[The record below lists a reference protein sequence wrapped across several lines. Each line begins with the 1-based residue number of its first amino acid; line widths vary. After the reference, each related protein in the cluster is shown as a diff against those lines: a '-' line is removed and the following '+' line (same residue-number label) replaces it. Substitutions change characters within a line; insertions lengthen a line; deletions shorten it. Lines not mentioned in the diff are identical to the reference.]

1 MRITT
6 KTLVTAAGI
15 ALVAPGMA
23 SAVTTVTD
31 TFQVTATVTSA
42 CSVSANDL
50 DFGAYDPTSLIN
62 DDTTTT
68 INVTCTLLAPYA
80 VRLNGGGSGSTA
92 ARVMDGGTSTDLG
105 YQLYSDALR
114 TTVWGNTTSDDVN
127 ALGGGLVAVPHTVYG
142 RITAGQDVEPGSYVD
157 TVTVSV
163 DF

>member
-23 SAVTTVTD
+23 AAATTTT

-42 CSVSANDL
+42 CSVSATNL
-50 DFGAYDPTSLIN
+50 SFGAYDPTSAIPK
-62 DDTTTT
+62 DATST

-80 VRLNGGGSGSTA
+80 VRLSGGGSGDTA

-114 TTVWGNTTSDDVN
+114 TTVWGNTGTDDV
-127 ALGGGLVAVPHTVYG
+127 AGVGGGLVAVPHTVYG
-142 RITAGQDVEPGSYVD
+142 RIAAGQDVEPGSYVD